1 MESAIR
7 TLEESLRSA
16 MLSSD
21 VEALDA
27 LLDEGLMF
35 VGVRG
40 ELLRKADDLELHR
53 AGRLKLT
60 RAEWRRVEVAD
71 HAHSAVSLVTAD
83 LAGTIDGS
91 EFTGAVRYC
100 RFWANTGAGWRV
112 VGGSVVALGGE
123 GS

>member
-7 TLEESLRSA
+7 TLEESLRNA
-16 MLSSD
+16 MLNGD

-35 VGVRG
+35 VGVQG
-40 ELLRKADDLELHR
+40 EVLLKADDLELHR
-53 AGRLKLT
+53 SGRLKLT
-60 RAEWRRVEVAD
+60 KTEWRRVEVVN
-71 HAHSAVSLVTAD
+71 HVHSAVSLVKAD
-83 LAGTIDGS
+83 IAGTVDGS
-91 EFTGAVRYC
+91 EFTGVVRYC

-123 GS
+123 GR